1 MAMSSATRSARLTD
15 QVEAITDARDRTLAL
30 IEPLDASDLQRV
42 VDPLLSPLVWDLGH
56 IANFEQRWLI
66 GSDDVALDHVYN
78 PFEQPRD
85 VRGDLPLL
93 NPEDCLAYMD
103 DVRELVI
110 DRFEKLD
117 PFVIELVIQHEQQH
131 NETML
136 QLLNQLRDYRP
147 PTELV
152 RGFTPPPRGPQHI
165 RLRETAARAFRP
177 AASATLADWV
187 AFPAGNYR
195 IGSAPR
201 AAEDFVYDNER
212 QQHETRVDAFEIA
225 TRPVTNA
232 EFQEWIE
239 LGGYTKRHW
248 WSEAGLEWLDET
260 GAAMP
265 AGWRRER
272 DGFLQLGFGEERQLD
287 PDAPVCHISWFEAD
301 AYARAHAAR
310 LPTEFEWEVAASYD
324 PRRPEYMPPR
334 RYAWGDAAWV
344 PGAANLDQLAFG
356 TVSAGATDHGF
367 GLIDMLGQVWEWTSS
382 EFSAYPGFEPFC
394 YREYSEPFFDSGYKV
409 LRGGSW
415 ATRAR
420 SVDNRF
426 RNWDHPQRRQIFAGM
441 RLARDTR

>member
-1 MAMSSATRSARLTD
+1 MVTSSATRSARLTD
-15 QVEAITDARDRTLAL
+15 QVDAITDARDRTLAL
-30 IEPLDASDLQRV
+30 IEPLDESDLKRV
-42 VDPLLSPLVWDLGH
+42 VDPVLSPLIWDLGH
-56 IANFEQRWLI
+56 IANFEQRWLL
-66 GSDDVALDHVYN
+66 GSDDGALDHLYN

-85 VRGDLPLL
+85 LRGELPMLD
-93 NPEDCLAYMD
+93 PADCLAYLD
-103 DVRELVI
+103 SVRELVI
-110 DRFEKLD
+110 ERFEKLD

-136 QLLNQLRDYRP
+136 QLLNQLGDYRP
-147 PTELV
+147 TAEL
-152 RGFTPPPRGPQHI
+152 RDGFKAPPANPQHI
-165 RLRETAARAFRP
+165 RLRENAARAFRP
-177 AASATLADWV
+177 AASAALADWV
-187 AFPAGNYR
+187 AFPAMNYR
-195 IGSAPR
+195 IGTKPS
-201 AAEDFVYDNER
+201 AEDDFFYDNEGE
-212 QQHETRVDAFEIA
+212 QHELRVEAFEIA

-239 LGGYTKRHW
+239 LGGYEKRHW
-248 WSEAGLEWLDET
+248 WSDEGLRWLDE
-260 GAAMP
+260 AEIKMP
-265 AGWRRER
+265 AGWRRDNAEY
-272 DGFLQLGFGEERQLD
+272 FETGFGEGRPID

-324 PRRPEYMPPR
+324 PRRPQLTEPR
-334 RYAWGDAAWV
+334 RFAWGDSSWV

-382 EFSAYPGFEPFC
+382 ELSAYPGFEAFC
-394 YREYSEPFFDSGYKV
+394 YREYSEPFFDAGYKV

-426 RNWDHPQRRQIFAGM
+426 RNWDHPQRKQIFAGM
-441 RLARDTR
+441 RLARDPQ